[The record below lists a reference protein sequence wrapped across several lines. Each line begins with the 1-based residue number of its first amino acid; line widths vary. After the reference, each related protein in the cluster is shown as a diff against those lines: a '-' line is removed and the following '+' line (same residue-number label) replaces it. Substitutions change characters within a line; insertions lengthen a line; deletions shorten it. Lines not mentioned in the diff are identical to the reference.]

1 MNEPEWYY
9 AGWRLGTWGEGNMQ
23 IELDNLT
30 AQERIDW
37 EDSLKWYSDNGWAG
51 DEARRLAWTD
61 LQRKHRRLQEFSDV
75 T

>member
-1 MNEPEWYY
+1 
-9 AGWRLGTWGEGNMQ
+9 MQ

-51 DEARRLAWTD
+51 DTHPAKPLMPHAGFPRHVSTPQLMPVRDRTLRVENA
-61 LQRKHRRLQEFSDV
+61 
-75 T
+75 